1 MNVVSRTARV
11 SSSLNGCSCPAWK
24 NLDSWGRSAR
34 AIGHVTTAAGRKKK
48 LSASWKSTT
57 PPRRRSATMK
67 IANTWAASR
76 PV

>member
-11 SSSLNGCSCPAWK
+11 SASLNGCSCPAWK
-24 NLDSWGRSAR
+24 NLDAGEERTGER
-34 AIGHVTTAAGRKKK
+34 PLTAAAEEGEAQRE
-48 LSASWKSTT
+48 LEVDHAA
-57 PPRRRSATMK
+57 RRRSATMK